1 MYWMWRS
8 RRSNDEQT
16 RIEARPAVIANLG
29 ERFDQ
34 GHRVTQAVPLVRLVR
49 DADAPGVL
57 TDNLIAPGT
66 TGLVFSARLRALLAS
81 CGVANID
88 YYPVVVENPADGS
101 SSNDYALANLIG
113 RVTCFDVARSVVQVD
128 PVLNQ
133 IEFIDS
139 LVLVDDVVDGLRMFR
154 AAEHSQV
161 IVVHPD
167 VRDACVSAGIT
178 GVEFERAED
187 FSM

>member
-1 MYWMWRS
+1 MHWIWRS

-16 RIEARPAVIANLG
+16 RIEGRPAAIASLG
-29 ERFDQ
+29 LRLDQ
-34 GHRVTQAVPLVRLVR
+34 GQRVTQAVPLIRLAR
-49 DADAPGVL
+49 DADEPGIL

-88 YYPVVVENPADGS
+88 LYPMVVENPADGS
-101 SSNDYALANLIG
+101 STDDYALANLVG
-113 RVTCFDVARSVVQVD
+113 RVTCFDLARSLVQRD
-128 PVLNQ
+128 PVANQ

-139 LVLVDDVVDGLRMFR
+139 LVLADDALHGLRMFR

-161 IVVHPD
+161 IVVCAE
-167 VRDACVSAGIT
+167 VRDACVGAGIT
-178 GVEFERAED
+178 GVDFERAED